1 MASEVISTEFVVTRV
16 LLHTAGREL
25 SKYDLARHESLRSSV
40 IRAPDRCTGGHGF
53 DSRRGLRFFLC
64 PTLVTN
70 WVFHLSYYFP
80 SLTFTI
86 FLSSL
91 SGFSLFV
98 SFRFAE
104 RYCLKCFFFPLY
116 YVIREFHRFLHR
128 GKALEEMSFSCLG
141 HKLQ

>member
-98 SFRFAE
+98 SFCFAE
-104 RYCLKCFFFPLY
+104 RYCLKCFFFLCLTSSVSFTGSYTEVKPSKKC
-116 YVIREFHRFLHR
+116 HFLV
-128 GKALEEMSFSCLG
+128 
-141 HKLQ
+141 